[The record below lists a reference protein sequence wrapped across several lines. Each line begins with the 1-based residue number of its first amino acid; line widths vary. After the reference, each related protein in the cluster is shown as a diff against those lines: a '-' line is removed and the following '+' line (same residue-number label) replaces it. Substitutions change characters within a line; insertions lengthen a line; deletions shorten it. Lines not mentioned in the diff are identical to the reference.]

1 MLPESS
7 PGRITSSRKILYVMS
22 SIMLKTVRQSGNNKN
37 KKTRICDESE
47 VNGKVPAMPLSALK
61 AMASG

>member
-1 MLPESS
+1 
-7 PGRITSSRKILYVMS
+7 MS